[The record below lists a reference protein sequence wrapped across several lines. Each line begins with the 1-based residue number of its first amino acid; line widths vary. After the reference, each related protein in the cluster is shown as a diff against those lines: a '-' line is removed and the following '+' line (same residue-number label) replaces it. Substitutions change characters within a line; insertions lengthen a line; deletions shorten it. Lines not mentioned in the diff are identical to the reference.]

1 MIGVLTMKIVWH
13 WVVRKTMFPEC
24 DVHMTQSYI
33 CLVELALRDGGRV
46 F

>member
-1 MIGVLTMKIVWH
+1 MIGVLTVKIVWS

-33 CLVELALRDGGRV
+33 RLVELALRDGGLV